1 MFFCISLR
9 WLCNILHM
17 PLLSAR
23 RLFFRFCAEQGTPER
38 LPKVISG
45 CQKPINGLLRLSV
58 VNRIIFNTLTRA
70 YIFSLLVISYLLPMQ
85 FLRIHLRT

>member
-1 MFFCISLR
+1 
-9 WLCNILHM
+9 M

-23 RLFFRFCAEQGTPER
+23 RVFFRFCAELGTPEQ

-45 CQKPINGLLRLSV
+45 CQEPINGLLRLSE

-70 YIFSLLVISYLLPMQ
+70 YIFSLLVISYLLPLQ